1 MASPS
6 ALSKPKQLH
15 DITLRLEYL
24 ELREQPEDLLYSLH
38 CYTKGYRR
46 FIELVGTQV
55 EPNLIPV
62 FQLDYVERGSIK
74 LKNKIG
80 YKPSFINWLGYMLTK
95 LLSEDITDE
104 NLKDKVSE
112 LEEKTTEFIEETC
125 PHNDLMEK
133 PDPYIDPITFAE
145 IMNDFSDGGKQLQP
159 KEHFEVIESVDAEE
173 SKKVISFDRS
183 FRSYVS
189 ISELKKAKPQ
199 PFDGDDTFIA
209 IKPCNVGD
217 GAWWV
222 KSTITHRSF
231 YVRIQDSEWLARYQ
245 SGKLPAVVANDLIK
259 VNLVCDVI
267 VNKTGGARNVN
278 AYVTKVH
285 GVEKAKFLS
294 PDNQAKLFE

>member
-1 MASPS
+1 MASSS

-15 DITLRLEYL
+15 DITLRLEHL

-46 FIELVGTQV
+46 FIELIGTQV

-95 LLSEDITDE
+95 LLSEDVTDE
-104 NLKDKVSE
+104 NLKEKVSK
-112 LEEKTTEFIEETC
+112 LEEKTAEFIEETC
-125 PHNDLMEK
+125 PHDDLMEK

-145 IMNDFSDGGKQLQP
+145 IMNDFSNGGKMLQP

-173 SKKVISFDRS
+173 SKKVIPFDRS

-222 KSTITHRSF
+222 KSIITHRSF
-231 YVRIQDSEWLARYQ
+231 YVRIQDSEWLAKYQ
-245 SGKLPAVVANDLIK
+245 SGKLPTVVANDLIK
-259 VNLVCDVI
+259 VNLVCDII

-285 GVEKAKFLS
+285 GVEKAKFLI